1 MEMQAFVGRCGVVGG
16 ALVELPFASHID
28 SYVPVQRYGHALAG
42 LREEEREEL
51 EREIREVAGRERQRD
66 EWRLDAI
73 AGGVFLCHSTF
84 KIYRH
89 RRDVYL
95 SIL

>member
-28 SYVPVQRYGHALAG
+28 SYVPVQRYGHALAA
-42 LREEEREEL
+42 LKEEEREKL
-51 EREIREVAGRERQRD
+51 ERQIREVAEREQQRD
-66 EWRLDAI
+66 EWRLEAI
-73 AGGVFLCHSTF
+73 AAGVFLCHSTF

-89 RRDVYL
+89 RRDVCL
-95 SIL
+95 STL